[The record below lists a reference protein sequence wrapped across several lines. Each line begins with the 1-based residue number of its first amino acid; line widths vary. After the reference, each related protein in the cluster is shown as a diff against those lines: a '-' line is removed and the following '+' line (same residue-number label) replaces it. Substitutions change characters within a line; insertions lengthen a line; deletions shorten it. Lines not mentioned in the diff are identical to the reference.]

1 MAVTH
6 RGVADVVG
14 ADASA
19 TCAHRIAA
27 RVSGV
32 RTPPQ
37 CQTPEIAMKSL
48 TTLFSSLLLSLVLAG
63 SALAGET
70 VNINTADAATIDRVL
85 INVGP
90 TKAQAIVD
98 HRKANGAFRSPEQLA
113 LVKGIGLKTV
123 EKNRDRI
130 VIGNV
135 MPAAKTTT
143 AAPIPAPKA
152 VARR

>member
-1 MAVTH
+1 
-6 RGVADVVG
+6 
-14 ADASA
+14 
-19 TCAHRIAA
+19 
-27 RVSGV
+27 
-32 RTPPQ
+32 
-37 CQTPEIAMKSL
+37 MKSL
-48 TTLFSSLLLSLVLAG
+48 TTLFSSLILSLVLAG

-85 INVGP
+85 VNVGP

-130 VIGNV
+130 VIGAAR
-135 MPAAKTTT
+135 PAANATKPAARGVA
-143 AAPIPAPKA
+143 AAPKT